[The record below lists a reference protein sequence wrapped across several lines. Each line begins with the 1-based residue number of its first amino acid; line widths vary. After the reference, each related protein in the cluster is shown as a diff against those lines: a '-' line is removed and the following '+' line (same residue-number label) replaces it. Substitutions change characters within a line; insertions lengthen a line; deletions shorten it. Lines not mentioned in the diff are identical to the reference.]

1 MRGARGT
8 LPDAASHAAKVFK
21 SYQQEGKSVS
31 REVGSQAS
39 YADEREASYAARVEL
54 PMLTSARWS
63 TSRARTSRPARTLKP
78 LGFRF
83 GRLQASYASLLVC
96 LLSYCPLNVSK
107 APSCGSHAS
116 HAEARSSLDRV
127 FSRIICRED
136 VQTARVGLQASHA
149 CGLRYS
155 RTHGVEPMAAS
166 EGDG

>member
-1 MRGARGT
+1 MPLRPPPT
-8 LPDAASHAAKVFK
+8 CSHA
-21 SYQQEGKSVS
+21 QQRAQQHHDLFEDRHEVS
-31 REVGSQAS
+31 LFRSHRS
-39 YADEREASYAARVEL
+39 HLNRIEL